1 MSEVITDGAGRR
13 ITLRDVGVSV
23 QMRLFKMLGPELS
36 VNPAYMHGAMVAA
49 AVAMIDEIPV
59 PFPQSEAA
67 VESVLDKL
75 GIEVIEIVGSIIAGP
90 GDRTELAIAGN

>member
-1 MSEVITDGAGRR
+1 MSEAITDRAGRR
-13 ITLRDVGVSV
+13 IALRDVGVAV
-23 QMRLFKMLGPELS
+23 QMRLFKVLGPELS

-67 VESVLDKL
+67 VEAVLEKL
-75 GIEVIEIVGSIIAGP
+75 GMEVIEAVSSIISGP
-90 GDRTELAIAGN
+90 GDQRELAIAGN